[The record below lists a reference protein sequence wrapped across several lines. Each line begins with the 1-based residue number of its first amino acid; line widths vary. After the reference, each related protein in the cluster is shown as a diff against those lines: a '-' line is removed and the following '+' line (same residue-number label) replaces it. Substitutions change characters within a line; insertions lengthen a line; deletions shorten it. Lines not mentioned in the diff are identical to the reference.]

1 MNAFVVSVL
10 AFALVVGSVI
20 GTARALSLRSQPAAA
35 AAQSCIGLACWPPDP
50 PVKHRPAQRATLQPV
65 W

>member
-1 MNAFVVSVL
+1 MNAFVVTVL

-20 GTARALSLRSQPAAA
+20 GTARALSLRSQPVV
-35 AAQSCIGLACWPPDP
+35 AAQPCIGLACWPSDP
-50 PVKHRPAQRATLQPV
+50 PVRHRPAQHANLQPV